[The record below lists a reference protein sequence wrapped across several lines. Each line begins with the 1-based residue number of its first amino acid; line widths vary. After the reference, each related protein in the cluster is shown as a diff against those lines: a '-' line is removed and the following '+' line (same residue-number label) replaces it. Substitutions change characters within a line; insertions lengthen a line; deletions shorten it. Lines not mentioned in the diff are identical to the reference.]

1 MELTDAVNAL
11 AGLANETRLGIFRH
25 LVQVGPSGVPAGHL
39 AERFGL
45 PGPTLSFHLA
55 QLCQC
60 GLLKAQRDGRH
71 IIYSADYVHM
81 NKLMKYLVANCC
93 SGNPDRCL
101 SPQAGAGP
109 ARDKA
114 EVQEGRR

>member
-1 MELTDAVNAL
+1 MELIDAVSAL

-25 LVQVGPSGVPAGHL
+25 LVRVGPSGTPAGGL

-81 NKLMKYLVANCC
+81 KDLITYLMANCC
-93 SGNPDRCL
+93 GGNPDLCL
-101 SPQAGAGP
+101 SPQAGDSP
-109 ARDKA
+109 ARDQA
-114 EVQEGRR
+114 DVQEGRR

>member
-1 MELTDAVNAL
+1 MELTGAVNAL

-39 AERFGL
+39 AEHFGL

-60 GLLKAQRDGRH
+60 GLLKAQREGRH
-71 IIYSADYVHM
+71 IIYSAGYVTM
-81 NKLMKYLVANCC
+81 NNLMKYLMANCC
-93 SGNPDRCL
+93 GGIPDLCL
-101 SPQAGAGP
+101 SPQAGDSP
-109 ARDKA
+109 ARDQE